1 MTDAE
6 IRKTFSDMSIRAN
19 KTQKGADYVAILEA
33 IAVESGKPFEYV
45 KGVIVAD
52 TINWNV

>member
-6 IRKTFSDMSIRAN
+6 IRKTFSDMSIQAN
-19 KTQKGADYVAILEA
+19 KTQQGADYPAILEA
-33 IAVESGKPFEYV
+33 IAEESGKPFEYV

-52 TINWNV
+52 TINGNV